1 MHVQGFGIKGDRRM
15 NVFTVKLNQD
25 EIVEVFADIAKSEDG
40 VLSFYNEE
48 KSLVH
53 NGGGPISTT
62 TTVSII
68 ENLVGMFDH
77 FEYFYIA
84 GDKQ

>member
-1 MHVQGFGIKGDRRM
+1 M

-25 EIVEVFADIAKSEDG
+25 EIIEVYADIARNEDG

-48 KSLVH
+48 RSLNH
-53 NGGGPISTT
+53 GGGGTIPMTT
-62 TTVSII
+62 NITVT
-68 ENLVGMFDH
+68 EKLVGMFDH

-84 GDKQ
+84 GINNEKI